1 MIKMLAVAI
10 WASVIAAL
18 AGSFAAHWQAAKA
31 SPQKA
36 DAIEHVYEY
45 RKTKVINVPVIADG
59 ALLGYVLVQF
69 LYGLDTSAGDKL
81 AISPDAV
88 IMDEAFRAL
97 YGDSHLDFRHLEKYD
112 IDGLTK
118 KLATSLNARLG
129 DGTVKD
135 VLIQDFSYM
144 PKNEA
149 PR

>member
-10 WASVIAAL
+10 WASAIAAI
-18 AGSFAAHWQAAKA
+18 AGSLALHWQAAKA

-36 DAIEHVYEY
+36 EAVEHAYEY
-45 RKTKVINVPVIADG
+45 RKSKVINVPIIADG

-69 LYGLDTSAGDKL
+69 LYGLDTKAGEKVV
-81 AISPDAV
+81 ISPDAV

-97 YGDSHLDFRHLEKYD
+97 YGDPRLDFRHLEKYD

-118 KLATSLNARLG
+118 KLTASLNARLG
-129 DGTVKD
+129 DGMVKD